1 MGDEISTGYV
11 LEVLEGKVRC
21 VESPWRDGESE
32 IYTDR
37 HVRYGEEVT
46 EVFETEGPAKFS
58 LRCRA
63 VPVTDLF
70 PVTRPRS
77 LLDVLRSIYPSR
89 YPSD

>member
-21 VESPWRDGESE
+21 VESPWREESD
-32 IYTDR
+32 TDV
-37 HVRYGEEVT
+37 HVRFGGEVT
-46 EVFETEGPAKFS
+46 EVFETEGSAKFS

-89 YPSD
+89 YHSD